1 MITAKEARAL
11 AEDYVDIETAVDL
24 GIIEDNITSAAM
36 NGEFEIRC
44 NGTLTLICK
53 HKLESKGYTIET
65 GVQYYEPWYCIK
77 W

>member
-1 MITAKEARAL
+1 MITANEARAL
-11 AEDYVDIETAVDL
+11 AEDYV
-24 GIIEDNITSAAM
+24 EDNIISAAM

-65 GVQYYEPWYCIK
+65 GRKYYEPWYCIR